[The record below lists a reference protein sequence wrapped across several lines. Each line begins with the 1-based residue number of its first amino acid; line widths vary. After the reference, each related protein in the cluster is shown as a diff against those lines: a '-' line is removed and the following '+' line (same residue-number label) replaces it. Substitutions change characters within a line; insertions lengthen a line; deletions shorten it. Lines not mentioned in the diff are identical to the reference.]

1 MSLNAKELIEN
12 INKNRTQVS
21 ANSKDEVDV
30 MRAMLNDS
38 NYKVDVWSRKG
49 VVGQI
54 CPRENMT
61 NIAANILHS
70 STKMSMNEATEL
82 ANKYEYTKNDAQ
94 DAINVSKQFV
104 LGYLESGRKL
114 PLGARKDVN
123 ASLELKHKEEKV
135 SSFPMPIGVDA
146 NGEKIY
152 STKSNGITPAHNVV
166 KASGSCPAWVKSG
179 LTKEQK

>member
-30 MRAMLNDS
+30 MRAMLNDP

-49 VVGQI
+49 IVGQI

-70 STKMSMNEATEL
+70 STKMSMN
-82 ANKYEYTKNDAQ
+82 
-94 DAINVSKQFV
+94 
-104 LGYLESGRKL
+104 
-114 PLGARKDVN
+114 
-123 ASLELKHKEEKV
+123 
-135 SSFPMPIGVDA
+135 
-146 NGEKIY
+146 
-152 STKSNGITPAHNVV
+152 
-166 KASGSCPAWVKSG
+166 
-179 LTKEQK
+179 